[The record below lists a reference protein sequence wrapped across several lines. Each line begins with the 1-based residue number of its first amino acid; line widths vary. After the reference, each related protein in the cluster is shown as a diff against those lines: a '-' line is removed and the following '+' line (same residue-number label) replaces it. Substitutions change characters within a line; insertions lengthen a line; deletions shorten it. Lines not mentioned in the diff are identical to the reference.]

1 MILIAI
7 AVTVLIVAIFVSSTV
22 ELYKAT
28 RK

>member
-1 MILIAI
+1 MILIGI
-7 AVTVLIVAIFVSSTV
+7 AVTVLIVTIFVSSTI

>member
-1 MILIAI
+1 MIIIAI
-7 AVTVLIVAIFVSSTV
+7 VITILTVAIFVSSTV